1 MQILPFFFFL
11 FSFLGLVRKYFWM
24 DFSCPTL
31 GARLE
36 ANSMTT
42 LRQRKN
48 VFPFLI
54 NRWIYI
60 PLFKRKNNAFTL
72 TVLVIKVIIS
82 LVIYKLLYTVYA
94 SYRSTD
100 LILADAKLCF
110 WDRWEVECWGEEW
123 GPPLSIELQ
132 LRRKLALDKK
142 ETFKETRS
150 HFWLY
155 LFDVFAVS
163 FISLL
168 PCSKKS
174 NPSTRTTFTCTYI
187 LLSSSSLAPF
197 SPWTCSLV
205 SSLTTSINKRK
216 R

>member
-1 MQILPFFFFL
+1 
-11 FSFLGLVRKYFWM
+11 M

-100 LILADAKLCF
+100 LILADAELCF
-110 WDRWEVECWGEEW
+110 
-123 GPPLSIELQ
+123 
-132 LRRKLALDKK
+132 
-142 ETFKETRS
+142 
-150 HFWLY
+150 
-155 LFDVFAVS
+155 
-163 FISLL
+163 
-168 PCSKKS
+168 
-174 NPSTRTTFTCTYI
+174 
-187 LLSSSSLAPF
+187 
-197 SPWTCSLV
+197 
-205 SSLTTSINKRK
+205 
-216 R
+216 